1 MNNISAI
8 DHLYAFEDGDT
19 ITPGMGV
26 RWVNGETGL
35 GLQQYWNPTTGKVI
49 ATDFK
54 EHPVMLYPQ
63 PYSSKKGAIVL
74 PEANGQQWYYG
85 NISTEGGILQDG
97 AVKEKFKNLFEVAT
111 VEVNGKKFPALKIKE
126 NLATAEDHTDKYIY
140 YSSSY
145 DGKTFVCQQLIPIQQ
160 AVGEAYQVLISVEGA
175 SGSGD
180 NVLSE
185 DNDWIKFSASLL
197 RTGEPVVGDI
207 TFVWQRF
214 DGGEWK
220 NMSTIENVQEVSAN
234 SLKVYDAAVEG
245 VDLFRCV
252 AGYAGKTYYGMCEAT
267 DIHDPYYIDKGC
279 SNPSGSVSIGETVTY
294 NPQVYER
301 ASGEVSSGWRFAY
314 SFTDSEGNAVSDVT
328 EKTLTYDNIKKHNG
342 LAVRIEASK

>member
-63 PYSSKKGAIVL
+63 PYSSKKGAVVL

-97 AVKEKFKNLFEVAT
+97 TVKEKFKNLFEVAT
-111 VEVNGKKFPALKIKE
+111 VEVNGKKFPALKIKD

-185 DNDWIKFSASLL
+185 DNDWIKFSGSLPWRVWTCFAAL
-197 RTGEPVVGDI
+197 PDTQERRT
-207 TFVWQRF
+207 TACAR
-214 DGGEWK
+214 
-220 NMSTIENVQEVSAN
+220 
-234 SLKVYDAAVEG
+234 L
-245 VDLFRCV
+245 
-252 AGYAGKTYYGMCEAT
+252 
-267 DIHDPYYIDKGC
+267 
-279 SNPSGSVSIGETVTY
+279 
-294 NPQVYER
+294 
-301 ASGEVSSGWRFAY
+301 
-314 SFTDSEGNAVSDVT
+314 
-328 EKTLTYDNIKKHNG
+328 LTYTTRIILTKGVPIH
-342 LAVRIEASK
+342 LAR